1 MDLAIVADFSVR
13 SSVFSSGFSFS
24 EVGPPAA
31 LVNRANLPRTF
42 IRVADENV
50 VAFCHHQFTRPRNQP
65 TRRMFVRPV
74 AAGAA
79 NQNDRPFGVL
89 FPADGTGDVAPGC
102 TPEACDPGVILH
114 PRHRVLAEKSKCE
127 VGASKIPQPL
137 VLQDDAS
144 RLLLRDFPNLGV
156 GERTGSLPL
165 QMLVWLRCESHLLPY
180 LPLISFPICRELV
193 KILESCCSTFTTVVA
208 AFFSVEI
215 SCLRIVG
222 FKRVRDSTTLL
233 SFHSLTADSISRSR
247 LEASRFKSTTQS
259 WPSSGTTH
267 PMALNLSR

>member
-193 KILESCCSTFTTVVA
+193 KIF
-208 AFFSVEI
+208 
-215 SCLRIVG
+215 G
-222 FKRVRDSTTLL
+222 KLL
-233 SFHSLTADSISRSR
+233 
-247 LEASRFKSTTQS
+247 
-259 WPSSGTTH
+259 
-267 PMALNLSR
+267 LNLSYVCRRIFQRGDQLSANSRVQTGTGFDDPLKFPFFDSRLDFP